1 MESLGNQLRI
11 VRERLGLSQREVAR
25 RSAEIAKERGSDL
38 YQITGSWL
46 GRVESDL
53 KHQREIGAHPLIAL
67 LAIYGITLEELLA
80 VNSPREFPEDMSDIP
95 EEAPQTAV
103 LTGSAADTTARLLL
117 PDDSGAVAVPENTVI
132 MRPAFPRN
140 SGRFLRI
147 VIGHQANYLYPIVPA
162 GTLALVDRYRRSL
175 EQEPVNVEI
184 EIQRPMF
191 LLEMRDG
198 RNICCWCEMVDK
210 NENRAVILFHP
221 TSRKRSVQVVVDKD
235 VSVIGQVVAVRVPTA
250 PKTGMKDAY

>member
-25 RSAEIAKERGSDL
+25 RSAEIARDRGYAL
-38 YQITGSWL
+38 HRITGSWL
-46 GRVESDL
+46 GRVESDP
-53 KHQREIGAHPLIAL
+53 KHQHELGAHPLIAL
-67 LAIYGITLEELLA
+67 LTIYGITLEELLA
-80 VNSPREFPEDMSDIP
+80 VNSPRELPEDMSAIP
-95 EEAPQTAV
+95 EDAQQTTV
-103 LTGSAADTTARLLL
+103 LTSSAADTTARLLL
-117 PDDSGAVAVPENTVI
+117 PDDSGSAAIPDNTVI
-132 MRPAFPRN
+132 LRPAFPRN

-147 VIGHQANYLYPIVPA
+147 VIGHEANYLYPIVPA
-162 GTLALVDRYRRSL
+162 GTVALVDRYRRSL

-198 RNICCWCEMVDK
+198 RHVCCWCEMVDK

-221 TSRKRSVQVVVDKD
+221 TSRKRSVQTVIDKD
-235 VSVIGQVVAVRVPTA
+235 VSVIGQVVAVRISTA
-250 PKTGMKDAY
+250 PKP